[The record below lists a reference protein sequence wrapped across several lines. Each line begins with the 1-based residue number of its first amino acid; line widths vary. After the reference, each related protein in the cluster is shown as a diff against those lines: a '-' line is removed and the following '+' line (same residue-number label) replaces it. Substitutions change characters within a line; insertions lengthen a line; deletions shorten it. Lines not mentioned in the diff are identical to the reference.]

1 MHRKN
6 KLRVQCYNFIH
17 NEMCKNRGHIPHWS
31 VFVHRVFIRLA
42 KQHLYTSNFT
52 RLIMCQCK
60 ETRTAIPST
69 YYIKNFNE
77 AYVLNYYEDLTP
89 PSNKKHPKKSEN
101 TDTAKQKRC
110 RAASTVTEPHTWH
123 KKNPSIQ
130 KVSGS
135 ALYTSQYT
143 QSEAVFGIASINNCK
158 IRKQKRLRQKY
169 PLGTQSFWRI

>member
-69 YYIKNFNE
+69 YYKNFNE

-89 PSNKKHPKKSEN
+89 PHQINASQEIRKHWHSQAEKVSCSFHS
-101 TDTAKQKRC
+101 D
-110 RAASTVTEPHTWH
+110 RATYLTQ
-123 KKNPSIQ
+123 KNPPYRRFQ
-130 KVSGS
+130 VV
-135 ALYTSQYT
+135 LYTQ
-143 QSEAVFGIASINNCK
+143 VSILK
-158 IRKQKRLRQKY
+158 VRLY
-169 PLGTQSFWRI
+169 LG